1 MEGFVSGHTG
11 QIRLLFRQSLGG
23 DRQAYNISYCE
34 ERKYLRLASSWNR
47 AVWVDIVLISL
58 GITLFGCGS
67 WLELWLRWLIYL
79 LGFTLCLAGFFLI
92 CKDLLS
98 ALELP
103 EEPTPEQPEPEG
115 VYLGSFDLNGY
126 SFRAYERKI
135 ANGSGQ
141 FRLISFLPLSP
152 QREAAFIRYIVN
164 EGLIENIWRD
174 KSRQIEEEA
183 NWAFFQ

>member
-1 MEGFVSGHTG
+1 VRVG
-11 QIRLLFRQSLGG
+11 
-23 DRQAYNISYCE
+23 
-34 ERKYLRLASSWNR
+34 
-47 AVWVDIVLISL
+47 IVLISL
-58 GITLFGCGS
+58 GIALFGCGS

-79 LGFTLCLAGFFLI
+79 LGFTLFLAGFFLI

-126 SFRAYERKI
+126 SFEAYERKI
-135 ANGSGQ
+135 ANGSRQ
-141 FRLISFLPLSP
+141 FRLISFPPLRP

-164 EGLIENIWRD
+164 EGLIENIWRQ